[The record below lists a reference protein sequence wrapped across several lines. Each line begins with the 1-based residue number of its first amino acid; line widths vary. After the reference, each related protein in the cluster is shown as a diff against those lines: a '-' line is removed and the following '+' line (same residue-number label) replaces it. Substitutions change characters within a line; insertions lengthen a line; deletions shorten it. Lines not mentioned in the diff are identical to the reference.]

1 METLLQIMMKPAS
14 VFSLHRGFVIRAV
27 SPSPQGVFHPTLHQ
41 APVGVQHAYTETEP
55 SLGASQVCVHA
66 AVLSAMGPSTQAP
79 SATGAVA
86 ADPSVD

>member
-1 METLLQIMMKPAS
+1 M
-14 VFSLHRGFVIRAV
+14 
-27 SPSPQGVFHPTLHQ
+27 
-41 APVGVQHAYTETEP
+41 GVQHAYTETEP

-66 AVLSAMGPSTQAP
+66 AVLSAMGPGTQAP